1 MKTLRTLI
9 YAQVYRAVAFAA
21 LGFLALFSF
30 FDLVDELGSIGRVAI
45 GQPDVTFGLE
55 HALLYVGLGVPERL
69 YQLFP
74 ICVLI
79 GTVFVLTTLAQ
90 SSEFT
95 ILRTSGLGPWLALKV
110 MLAMGAVFVVLTFLA
125 GDYLAPLAGKQQT
138 LLKAR
143 FDGSVSA
150 GRTGA
155 WLKETRAT
163 GNASV
168 NVGAINANAELERVQ
183 VFEFS
188 RAGQLIRTIAAQTAH
203 IGEDAH
209 WTLFN
214 GSVTRFDQA
223 TPSASQAAGLL
234 KASDLHIDTT
244 AFETLQ
250 WPTEITTEMIT
261 VAVLDPSAMRTLDLF
276 QFINHLQ
283 ANQQSAQQYEIEFWR
298 KLFYPLSCLVM
309 VVLALPFAYLHFRS
323 GGVAG
328 YVFVGFLA
336 GISFFLLNNVFGYI
350 GNLNEWRP
358 WVAAATPSLMYTAVS
373 LGAFGWLVLRR

>member
-9 YAQVYRAVAFAA
+9 YAEVYRAVAFAA

-30 FDLVDELGSIGRVAI
+30 FDLVDELGGIGRQAV
-45 GQPDVTFGLE
+45 GQPDITFGLE
-55 HALLYVGLGVPERL
+55 HALLYVGLGLPERL
-69 YQLFP
+69 YQLMP

-79 GTVFVLTTLAQ
+79 GTVLVLTRLAQ

-95 ILRTSGLGPWLALKV
+95 ILRTSGLGPWLALRV
-110 MLAMGAVFVVLTFLA
+110 MLAMGAVFVVLTFVA
-125 GDYLAPLAGKQQT
+125 GDYLAPLSGKYQT
-138 LLKAR
+138 ALKAR
-143 FDGSVSA
+143 FDGGISS

-155 WLKETRAT
+155 WLKEKRANS
-163 GNASV
+163 NASV
-168 NVGAINANAELERVQ
+168 NVGAIGVDAALERVR
-183 VFEFS
+183 VFEFT
-188 RAGQLIRTIAAQTAH
+188 REGRLIQTIQANNAL
-203 IGEDAH
+203 IDEDLT
-209 WTLFN
+209 WTLQN
-214 GSVTRFDQA
+214 GTLTRYDQA
-223 TPSASQAAGLL
+223 TPQRPQDQSNLR
-234 KASDLHIDTT
+234 IDTT
-244 AFETLQ
+244 SFDTLQ
-250 WPTEITTEMIT
+250 WPTEITAEMVS
-261 VAVLDPSAMRTLDLF
+261 VAVLDPSTMRTLDLF

-328 YVFVGFLA
+328 YVFIGFLA

-358 WVAAATPSLMYTAVS
+358 WVAAAAPSLMYTAMS

>member
-9 YAQVYRAVAFAA
+9 YAEVYRAVALTA

-30 FDLVDELGSIGRVAI
+30 FDLVDELGGIGRQAVA
-45 GQPDVTFGLE
+45 QPDVTFGLE
-55 HALLYVGLGVPERL
+55 HALLFVGLGLPERL
-69 YQLFP
+69 YQLMP

-79 GTVFVLTTLAQ
+79 GTVLVLTRLAQ

-95 ILRTSGLGPWLALKV
+95 ILRTSGLGPWLALRV
-110 MLAMGAVFVVLTFLA
+110 MLAMGAVFVVFTFVT
-125 GDYLAPLAGKQQT
+125 GDYLAPLSGKYQT
-138 LLKAR
+138 ALKAR
-143 FDGSVSA
+143 FDGSLSA

-155 WLKETRAT
+155 WLKEKRANS
-163 GNASV
+163 NASV
-168 NVGAINANAELERVQ
+168 NVGAIGPDSELERVQ
-183 VFEFS
+183 VFEFT
-188 RAGQLIRTIAAQTAH
+188 REGQLIQTIQADKAS
-203 IGEDAH
+203 IGDNVA
-209 WTLFN
+209 WTLQN
-214 GSVTRFDQA
+214 GTLTRYDRATPQSPQDQRALRIDATRFD
-223 TPSASQAAGLL
+223 SM
-234 KASDLHIDTT
+234 
-244 AFETLQ
+244 Q
-250 WPTEITTEMIT
+250 WPTEITAEMIS
-261 VAVLDPSAMRTLDLF
+261 VAVLDPSTMRTLDLF

-283 ANQQSAQQYEIEFWR
+283 LNQQSAQQYEIEFWR

-328 YVFVGFLA
+328 YVFIGFLA

-358 WVAAATPSLMYTAVS
+358 WIAAAAPSLMYTAVS

>member
-9 YAQVYRAVAFAA
+9 YAEVYRAVAYTA

-30 FDLVDELGSIGRVAI
+30 FDLVDELGGIGRQAV

-55 HALLYVGLGVPERL
+55 HALLFVGLGLPERL
-69 YQLFP
+69 YQLMP

-79 GTVFVLTTLAQ
+79 GTVLVLTRLAQ

-95 ILRTSGLGPWLALKV
+95 ILRTSGLGPWLALRV
-110 MLAMGAVFVVLTFLA
+110 MLAMGAVFVVLTFVA
-125 GDYLAPLAGKQQT
+125 GDYLAPLSGKYQT
-138 LLKAR
+138 ALQAR
-143 FDGSVSA
+143 FDGSFSA

-155 WLKETRAT
+155 WLKENRANS
-163 GNASV
+163 NASV
-168 NVGAINANAELERVQ
+168 NVGAIGPDSELERVQ
-183 VFEFS
+183 VFEFT
-188 RAGQLIRTIAAQTAH
+188 REGQLIQTIQADRAV
-203 IGEDAH
+203 IGDNLA
-209 WTLFN
+209 WTLQN
-214 GSVTRFDQA
+214 GTLTRYDHAAPHSSQDKSALRIDA
-223 TPSASQAAGLL
+223 TPFDSM
-234 KASDLHIDTT
+234 
-244 AFETLQ
+244 Q
-250 WPTEITTEMIT
+250 WPTEITAEMIA
-261 VAVLDPSAMRTLDLF
+261 VAVLDPSTMRTLDLF

-328 YVFVGFLA
+328 YVFIGFLA
-336 GISFFLLNNVFGYI
+336 GISFFLLNNVFGYV

-358 WVAAATPSLMYTAVS
+358 WVAAAAPSLMYTAIS

>member
-9 YAQVYRAVAFAA
+9 YAEVYRAVAYTA

-30 FDLVDELGSIGRVAI
+30 FDLVDELGGIGRQAV
-45 GQPDVTFGLE
+45 GQPGVTFGLE
-55 HALLYVGLGVPERL
+55 HALLFVGLGLPERL
-69 YQLFP
+69 YQLMP

-79 GTVFVLTTLAQ
+79 GTVLVLTRLAQ

-95 ILRTSGLGPWLALKV
+95 ILRTSGLGPWLALRV
-110 MLAMGAVFVVLTFLA
+110 MLAMGAVFVVLTFVA
-125 GDYLAPLAGKQQT
+125 GDYLAPLSGKYQT
-138 LLKAR
+138 ALQAR

-155 WLKETRAT
+155 WLKENRANS
-163 GNASV
+163 NASV
-168 NVGAINANAELERVQ
+168 NVGAIGPDSELERVQ
-183 VFEFS
+183 VFEFT
-188 RAGQLIRTIAAQTAH
+188 REGQLIQTIQADRAV
-203 IGEDAH
+203 IGDNLA
-209 WTLFN
+209 WTLQN
-214 GSVTRFDQA
+214 GTLTRYDHA
-223 TPSASQAAGLL
+223 TPHSSQDKSALR
-234 KASDLHIDTT
+234 IDATP
-244 AFETLQ
+244 FYSMQ
-250 WPTEITTEMIT
+250 WPTEITAEMIA
-261 VAVLDPSAMRTLDLF
+261 VAVLDPSTMRTLDLF

-328 YVFVGFLA
+328 YVFIGFLA
-336 GISFFLLNNVFGYI
+336 GISFFLLNNVFGYV

-358 WVAAATPSLMYTAVS
+358 WVAAAAPSLMYTAIS

>member
-9 YAQVYRAVAFAA
+9 YAEVYRAVAYTA

-30 FDLVDELGSIGRVAI
+30 FDLVDELGGIGRQAV

-55 HALLYVGLGVPERL
+55 HALLFVGLGLPERL
-69 YQLFP
+69 YQLMP

-79 GTVFVLTTLAQ
+79 GTVLVLTRLAQ

-95 ILRTSGLGPWLALKV
+95 ILRTSGLGPWLALRV
-110 MLAMGAVFVVLTFLA
+110 MLAMGAVFVVLTFVA
-125 GDYLAPLAGKQQT
+125 GDYLAPLSGKYQT
-138 LLKAR
+138 ALQAR

-155 WLKETRAT
+155 WLKENRANS
-163 GNASV
+163 NASV
-168 NVGAINANAELERVQ
+168 NVGAIGPNSELERVQ
-183 VFEFS
+183 VFEFT
-188 RAGQLIRTIAAQTAH
+188 REGQLIQTIQADRAV
-203 IGEDAH
+203 IGDNLA
-209 WTLFN
+209 WTLQN
-214 GSVTRFDQA
+214 GTHTRYDHA
-223 TPSASQAAGLL
+223 TPHSSQDNSALR
-234 KASDLHIDTT
+234 IDATP
-244 AFETLQ
+244 FDSMQ
-250 WPTEITTEMIT
+250 WPTEITAEMIA
-261 VAVLDPSAMRTLDLF
+261 VAVLDPSTMRTLDLF

-328 YVFVGFLA
+328 YVFIGFLA
-336 GISFFLLNNVFGYI
+336 GISFFLLNNVFGYV

-358 WVAAATPSLMYTAVS
+358 WVAAAAPSLMYTAIS